1 MIRNEGSDSMDISLI
16 SMAMSQMRVAEQAS
30 VSVLKMGMES
40 NEQAMDGI
48 TKMLDNM
55 AVDPN
60 LGNNIDVRV

>member
-1 MIRNEGSDSMDISLI
+1 MDISLI

-55 AVDPN
+55 AADPN
-60 LGNNIDVRV
+60 LGNNIDARV